1 MVWKKSQRASGAHQ
15 HCILC
20 CFLLYHNLPLSTPLF
35 GKTDNAQSERK
46 RGGLCLNFCS
56 AGCRAIVFVG
66 QEERITSPPFSFL
79 LPSPFFFFPFGICSS
94 LFVRSRGILLHMESS
109 ACSSLRL
116 PTLVFALCSRQANLD
131 QNFPPCQRPHT
142 HTRTHTHTHTHTPH
156 AQIKGKRGFTNT
168 ARKNKNQKLLLG
180 VCCVCLPLPPTF
192 SKSTTPTTA

>member
-1 MVWKKSQRASGAHQ
+1 MRAAHINTAFCAVFYFTTIC
-15 HCILC
+15 HFPRL
-20 CFLLYHNLPLSTPLF
+20 FLVKLTMHNLKENEVGFASIFVLLVVARLF
-35 GKTDNAQSERK
+35 
-46 RGGLCLNFCS
+46 
-56 AGCRAIVFVG
+56 FVG

-192 SKSTTPTTA
+192 SKSTTPTTT

>member
-1 MVWKKSQRASGAHQ
+1 MVWFGLVWLVWKKSQRASGAHQ

-116 PTLVFALCSRQANLD
+116 PTLVLLFVHGKQTLTKIFPLVKGRTHCIPALPVAGVELADPKGHSLK
-131 QNFPPCQRPHT
+131 PHT
-142 HTRTHTHTHTHTPH
+142 S
-156 AQIKGKRGFTNT
+156 A
-168 ARKNKNQKLLLG
+168 L
-180 VCCVCLPLPPTF
+180 
-192 SKSTTPTTA
+192 